1 MVESTRRRT
10 CYLLLLAF
18 LMAWE
23 LLHSLG
29 VITSTRGSHPTAIL
43 LAFLDLDFLHRLLGM
58 FLQVVVA
65 VLLGGIAGT
74 TIAVLIQ
81 NTTWL
86 MPPARRFARIILW
99 FPFFVI
105 AALPQWWI
113 QAISVILLIGI
124 AAISAFS
131 FYELLVV
138 RTVLHFHWS
147 EALSATGRKILLQS
161 LLFSLYS
168 QIHQRFGWMV
178 LSVQRPEL
186 AYTAL
191 FLTCALLLLVDRAFE
206 SRFAKTAELD
216 CKALVEELFSYKIGS
231 LIGAFLLG
239 LVCIGLWQFSS
250 KYTTH
255 YLLVDSPIVVFRT
268 AYNMFIGSAVTT
280 GQQWQ
285 VGALLTSLLEM
296 FGGLIIGG
304 ALALIVRKGMNKS
317 RAFREWMYR
326 LLPMTYI
333 TPLILTVAVNNWLS
347 GFTAPWRTALAV
359 ALLGFYPFLKVLWG
373 LRDTSFLFSFVL
385 GIEQALPF
393 AFIGMLFGELGGA
406 THGLGFFTVVM
417 RAEVR
422 INEAIAMSLFIFGLF
437 VMLSASLRFVSKKL
451 R

>member
-1 MVESTRRRT
+1 
-10 CYLLLLAF
+10 
-18 LMAWE
+18 
-23 LLHSLG
+23 
-29 VITSTRGSHPTAIL
+29 
-43 LAFLDLDFLHRLLGM
+43 
-58 FLQVVVA
+58 
-65 VLLGGIAGT
+65 
-74 TIAVLIQ
+74 
-81 NTTWL
+81 
-86 MPPARRFARIILW
+86 RFARIILW

-239 LVCIGLWQFSS
+239 LGCMGCGSS
-250 KYTTH
+250 LVNTPPTICLSTPQSLSLEQLIICSSVLLSQRVSNGRSEIYLH
-255 YLLVDSPIVVFRT
+255 LCWRCLVGSLLV
-268 AYNMFIGSAVTT
+268 
-280 GQQWQ
+280 
-285 VGALLTSLLEM
+285 E
-296 FGGLIIGG
+296 
-304 ALALIVRKGMNKS
+304 
-317 RAFREWMYR
+317 
-326 LLPMTYI
+326 
-333 TPLILTVAVNNWLS
+333 
-347 GFTAPWRTALAV
+347 
-359 ALLGFYPFLKVLWG
+359 
-373 LRDTSFLFSFVL
+373 
-385 GIEQALPF
+385 
-393 AFIGMLFGELGGA
+393 
-406 THGLGFFTVVM
+406 H
-417 RAEVR
+417 
-422 INEAIAMSLFIFGLF
+422 
-437 VMLSASLRFVSKKL
+437 
-451 R
+451 